1 MACTSD
7 GLIRG
12 THQYGWIFVPEW
24 ILPGEWSG
32 PGCTQGCDVVPSDPR
47 VLQVA
52 YSSIMFL
59 QVAMVPARGRL
70 CWIGH
75 IEDALQVQRLCGSS
89 EASESLNDRPSGLS
103 T

>member
-1 MACTSD
+1 MGDGASARWMACTPD

-32 PGCTQGCDVVPSDPR
+32 P
-47 VLQVA
+47 
-52 YSSIMFL
+52 SS
-59 QVAMVPARGRL
+59 PTRRGD
-70 CWIGH
+70 
-75 IEDALQVQRLCGSS
+75 EV
-89 EASESLNDRPSGLS
+89 